1 MAIKIEIY
9 IALTPEGFVYCKM
22 SGTNTKDANE
32 SELVTL
38 ESLKPVVEESVIN
51 KLKQSGYRV
60 AADYLQP
67 CGKSH

>member
-9 IALTPEGFVYCKM
+9 IALTPEGFIHCKM
-22 SGTNTKDANE
+22 SGAHTKDACE
-32 SELVTL
+32 SELMTL
-38 ESLKPVVEESVIN
+38 ELLKPVVEESVLN

-67 CGKSH
+67 SGKSH

>member
-9 IALTPEGFVYCKM
+9 IALTPEGFIYCKM
-22 SGTNTKDANE
+22 SGANTKDASE
-32 SELVTL
+32 SELATL
-38 ESLKPVVEESVIN
+38 ESLKPVLN